1 MGMNFD
7 KISFYINKL
16 SMGKP
21 PWIARSEAFRSEQEQ
36 IWHGRH
42 EEKRHHPTRG
52 ECVGG
57 TA

>member
-1 MGMNFD
+1 MVQRS
-7 KISFYINKL
+7 KTVT

-42 EEKRHHPTRG
+42 GEKRHHPTRG